1 MIGTHQQY
9 IESTTKGPIVSYSST
24 TYDLSNPITKEE
36 QKVIFFKCLPMWI
49 MVGWLIQGS
58 LLVLFSCD
66 DLCIM
71 IMSDDDDDD
80 DGV

>member
-1 MIGTHQQY
+1 M
-9 IESTTKGPIVSYSST
+9 
-24 TYDLSNPITKEE
+24 
-36 QKVIFFKCLPMWI
+36 
-49 MVGWLIQGS
+49 GWLIQGS